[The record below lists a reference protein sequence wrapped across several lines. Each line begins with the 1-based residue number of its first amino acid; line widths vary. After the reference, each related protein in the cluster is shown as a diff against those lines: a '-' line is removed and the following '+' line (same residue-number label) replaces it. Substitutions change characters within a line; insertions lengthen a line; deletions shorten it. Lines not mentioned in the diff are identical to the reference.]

1 MLDKFTYTNHLGEVI
16 TFGDFPYFA
25 NQSDLRDY
33 EWKYDADFTRFERG
47 TVTKTLK
54 VYVVGTEE
62 NAIKAKD
69 ALYEIVEKDVLAMKK
84 GTFKFTYKVGNET
97 ITYEMKAFIYGSK
110 KTNYLTSK
118 HVLAVDLAVV
128 TDTPQW
134 RTEKPFKFTANTELE
149 VIEYGRNYTEKRGF
163 PYGYSHSQLNTRVI
177 NDSLYEC
184 GFKMIIWGAVTN
196 PTIKIGD
203 NLYRVDVTV
212 GKDDVLEIISDGTTK
227 TITCHRNGNVKE
239 DCFAKR
245 YKKQSVFAKIKT
257 GVNQVEWDNTF
268 AFDLTLLIERSEP
281 KWTL

>member
-25 NQSDLRDY
+25 NHSDLRDY
-33 EWKYDADFTRFERG
+33 EWKYDADITKFERDV
-47 TVTKTLK
+47 VTKTLK
-54 VYVVGTEE
+54 VYLVGTEE
-62 NAIKAKD
+62 TAINAKNT
-69 ALYEIVEKDVLAMKK
+69 LYEIVEKDVLAMKK
-84 GTFKFTYKVGNET
+84 GTFKIGD
-97 ITYEMKAFIYGSK
+97 YEMSAYVYGSN
-110 KTNYLTSK
+110 KTDYLTSK
-118 HVLAVDLAVV
+118 HVLEVDLMVV

-134 RTEKPFKFTANTELE
+134 KTEMNFPFTASTETE
-149 VIEYGRNYTEKRGF
+149 AIEYGRNYTDTRGYN
-163 PYGYSHSQLNTRVI
+163 YGYSHSQLNARVI
-177 NDSLYEC
+177 NDSFYKC
-184 GFKMIIWGAVTN
+184 GFRMVIWGAVTN

-212 GKDDVLEIISDGTTK
+212 GTGEWLEIISDGTTK

-245 YKKQSVFAKIKT
+245 YKKQSVFAKIDT

-268 AFDLTLLIERSEP
+268 AFDVTLLIERSEP

>member
-33 EWKYDADFTRFERG
+33 EWKYDADITKFDRG
-47 TVTKTLK
+47 VVTKTLK
-54 VYVVGTEE
+54 VYMVGTEE

-69 ALYEIVEKDVLAMKK
+69 ALYEILEKDVLAMKK
-84 GTFKFTYKVGNET
+84 GTFT
-97 ITYEMKAFIYGSK
+97 IGDYEMSAFVYGSK
-110 KTNYLTSK
+110 KTDYLTSK
-118 HVLAVDLAVV
+118 RVLVVDLAVV

-134 RTEKPFKFTANTELE
+134 KTEKAFVFTANTELE
-149 VIEYGRNYTEKRGF
+149 VIEYGRNYTEKREY
-163 PYGYSHSQLNTRVI
+163 PYGYSHSRLNARVD
-177 NDSLYEC
+177 NNSFFKC
-184 GFKMIIWGAVTN
+184 GFKMIIYGAVTN
-196 PTIKIGD
+196 PTIKIGE

-212 GKDDVLEIISDGTTK
+212 GTGEYLEIISDGTTK
-227 TITCHRNGNVKE
+227 TITLHRTGNVKE

-245 YKKQSVFAKIKT
+245 YKKQSVFAKIET
-257 GVNQVEWDNTF
+257 GENQVDWDNTF